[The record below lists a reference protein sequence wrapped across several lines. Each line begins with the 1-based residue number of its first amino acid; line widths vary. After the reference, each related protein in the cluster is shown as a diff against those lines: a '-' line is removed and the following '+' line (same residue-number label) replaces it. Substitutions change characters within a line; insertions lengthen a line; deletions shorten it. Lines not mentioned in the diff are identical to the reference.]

1 MSTSIF
7 PEDVSD
13 FVAAASQAKKQGKKE
28 FKFGDKT
35 FPVTVGSEVANTVVE
50 MAKGTVLVKNVKDN
64 SFMSDILKMAKKM
77 KAIVTD
83 QPRKNGFL
91 VKGTKDQLKDIFK
104 FAYDNLK
111 GNSKPAEVLA
121 MGEEKDFEPHM
132 MYDPKT
138 GKGYEAKTHD
148 DHVRMSKLGY
158 VHDKDEIGAIEEKK
172 RVYRVTSNKLQGNV
186 HAKDEKEA
194 EKIFRKKGAKG
205 KITIQDMGV
214 YKGQPTFEGKSST
227 GYELYH
233 KDFSSAMKHAYDFAK
248 KKLKIEIDPE
258 EIDSKV
264 ATGPRKPSKGKT
276 NSYRL
281 MGKDGKKGVQ
291 IQVYNTGNSYELN
304 MYKEETELDEAIPKS
319 TQYALVQNGK
329 IVAKGSKRDM
339 VSKKKKEGGKIYN
352 SPGSKVG
359 DTMKEAYKPVK
370 ANHYDVK
377 IQGVKKKD
385 VNAILKYIKVDGGNY
400 DIEDVDA
407 DQVTGGGM
415 SSTSDGDIFIQGD
428 DAGKLGME
436 IAKKFRGVKVMGE
449 EIDEKF
455 ILNREMV
462 KILNELKEP
471 FIVYDTADKN
481 KIVATASDEK
491 GAKSS
496 IATAELPPIK
506 VKDKKTLRIVK
517 TKKKQMIGQP
527 LNASH
532 CYKEE
537 ELFISLLNSGV
548 LTEKVDPNKLVKVFD
563 KLKTKDVI
571 QLKVDSSIS
580 KGKGLQ
586 PYVVKS
592 KNKLKNGVEKIA
604 LILQGNPTGVKRFM
618 YKRDG
623 RVTFAIGD
631 MGASIA
637 DFKEETV
644 MDIQQIQEV
653 KRDIDPAD
661 VDNDATAAD
670 KEAAKMNIIMQIRKA
685 IDVKGNHKIKF
696 ADGKSKK
703 VDLKFLNYA
712 LQRFDKMK
720 PRSKEKF
727 QNAMSKSYRDMLKT
741 LKDFKEAVSPA
752 QQAAIAIS
760 KKEKEKKEEELSA
773 KQKKIDLNKNGKIDG
788 DDLAKLRKKKNEET
802 VIGIEIDEAKS
813 VIPQL
818 KTIVKDKQHA
828 KIKGVTVDLFTAS
841 MITQI
846 YDKVNDANK
855 KKMDGLALPKLVDI
869 AHKMMKRESVVL
881 EGYERTVMDT
891 LQDAGLEYD
900 AYFAD
905 GKLYVSKDKVKQ
917 VKSALEDNDDIRK
930 LPKMVKE
937 TIELIEAKTQQ
948 AAVKEFDKMIKSGSV
963 DTADFK
969 KAKAAYM
976 KGDLKKLGK
985 IAWNIDTD
993 PSERILA
1000 NINQNDPATFMKM
1013 YPNAEVGDY
1022 LRSIAFAHRKMYESD
1037 EITEA
1042 KFTAKEIK
1050 MAIGIASDPRYKGGN
1065 YTGASKAIEKIK
1077 KGLSNHKQVAAVLKR
1092 QNEEA
1097 ILEIIA
1103 ESDKSDAKEM
1113 AELVKEIEPKL
1124 KTNELKKRVFDL
1136 AMEKYK
1142 NKSRANKIAS
1152 HIK

>member
-1 MSTSIF
+1 M
-7 PEDVSD
+7 
-13 FVAAASQAKKQGKKE
+13 GKKYLDTKEGSLEQSVLGVWQTAIEEGETRVDGRTKAYKEHRAKLDAARVRRENKKNLNKEE
-28 FKFGDKT
+28 FKVDEGDKEEYT
-35 FPVTVGSEVANTVVE
+35 KFFNAALKKFGVDSPADFKSDEEKKKFFDYVDKNYKGDHEEEVKKLHKE
-50 MAKGTVLVKNVKDN
+50 LFDEG
-64 SFMSDILKMAKKM
+64 KM
-77 KAIVTD
+77 KDLSVDVDNVYKGMQKNFVMKSFADKFKKDVAKSMNI
-83 QPRKNGFL
+83 RKSLEKILPDYVAG
-91 VKGTKDQLKDIFK
+91 KDIQKLMASHCKDLNASHCVSEDKFK
-104 FAYDNLK
+104 
-111 GNSKPAEVLA
+111 
-121 MGEEKDFEPHM
+121 PHM
-132 MYDPKT
+132 MWDPKT
-138 GKGYEAKTHD
+138 GKGYMAKTHD
-148 DHVRMSKLGY
+148 DHIRMSKMGY
-158 VHDKDEIGAIEEKK
+158 
-172 RVYRVTSNKLQGNV
+172 T
-186 HAKDEKEA
+186 
-194 EKIFRKKGAKG
+194 
-205 KITIQDMGV
+205 
-214 YKGQPTFEGKSST
+214 
-227 GYELYH
+227 H
-233 KDFSSAMKHAYDFAK
+233 KD
-248 KKLKIEIDPE
+248 P
-258 EIDSKV
+258 
-264 ATGPRKPSKGKT
+264 
-276 NSYRL
+276 
-281 MGKDGKKGVQ
+281 
-291 IQVYNTGNSYELN
+291 
-304 MYKEETELDEAIPKS
+304 
-319 TQYALVQNGK
+319 
-329 IVAKGSKRDM
+329 
-339 VSKKKKEGGKIYN
+339 
-352 SPGSKVG
+352 
-359 DTMKEAYKPVK
+359 
-370 ANHYDVK
+370 
-377 IQGVKKKD
+377 
-385 VNAILKYIKVDGGNY
+385 
-400 DIEDVDA
+400 
-407 DQVTGGGM
+407 
-415 SSTSDGDIFIQGD
+415 
-428 DAGKLGME
+428 
-436 IAKKFRGVKVMGE
+436 
-449 EIDEKF
+449 
-455 ILNREMV
+455 
-462 KILNELKEP
+462 
-471 FIVYDTADKN
+471 
-481 KIVATASDEK
+481 
-491 GAKSS
+491 
-496 IATAELPPIK
+496 
-506 VKDKKTLRIVK
+506 
-517 TKKKQMIGQP
+517 
-527 LNASH
+527 
-532 CYKEE
+532 
-537 ELFISLLNSGV
+537 
-548 LTEKVDPNKLVKVFD
+548 
-563 KLKTKDVI
+563 
-571 QLKVDSSIS
+571 
-580 KGKGLQ
+580 
-586 PYVVKS
+586 
-592 KNKLKNGVEKIA
+592 
-604 LILQGNPTGVKRFM
+604 
-618 YKRDG
+618 
-623 RVTFAIGD
+623 
-631 MGASIA
+631 
-637 DFKEETV
+637 
-644 MDIQQIQEV
+644 
-653 KRDIDPAD
+653 
-661 VDNDATAAD
+661 
-670 KEAAKMNIIMQIRKA
+670 
-685 IDVKGNHKIKF
+685 
-696 ADGKSKK
+696 
-703 VDLKFLNYA
+703 
-712 LQRFDKMK
+712 
-720 PRSKEKF
+720 
-727 QNAMSKSYRDMLKT
+727 
-741 LKDFKEAVSPA
+741 
-752 QQAAIAIS
+752 
-760 KKEKEKKEEELSA
+760 KEEELSA
-773 KQKKIDLNKNGKIDG
+773 KQKKIDLNKNGKVDG

-818 KTIVKDKQHA
+818 QTIVKDKQHA

>member
-35 FPVTVGSEVANTVVE
+35 FPVTVGSDVANTVVE

-111 GNSKPAEVLA
+111 GSSKPAEVLA

-138 GKGYEAKTHD
+138 GKGYEAKTYD
-148 DHVRMSKLGY
+148 DHIRMKKLGY
-158 VHDKDEIGAIEEKK
+158 VHDKDEIE
-172 RVYRVTSNKLQGNV
+172 
-186 HAKDEKEA
+186 
-194 EKIFRKKGAKG
+194 
-205 KITIQDMGV
+205 
-214 YKGQPTFEGKSST
+214 EGKSST

-258 EIDSKV
+258 EIDNKV

-304 MYKEETELDEAIPKS
+304 MYKE
-319 TQYALVQNGK
+319 
-329 IVAKGSKRDM
+329 
-339 VSKKKKEGGKIYN
+339 
-352 SPGSKVG
+352 
-359 DTMKEAYKPVK
+359 DTIKEAYKPVK

-400 DIEDVDA
+400 DIEDVDD
-407 DQVTGGGM
+407 DQVRGGGM

-455 ILNREMV
+455 ALNKEMV
-462 KILNELKEP
+462 NILNELKEP
-471 FIVYDTADKN
+471 FVVYDTADKN

-496 IATAELPPIK
+496 IASAELPPIK
-506 VKDKKTLRIVK
+506 VKDKKTLRIIK

-548 LTEKVDPNKLVKVFD
+548 LTEKVDSNKLVKVFD

-637 DFKEETV
+637 DFKEETI
-644 MDIQQIQEV
+644 MNINDSIFEV
-653 KRDIDPAD
+653 KKDIDPAD
-661 VDNDATAAD
+661 IDNDATAAD

-727 QNAMSKSYRDMLKT
+727 QNAMAKSYRDMLKT

-760 KKEKEKKEEELSA
+760 KKEKEKKEEELSS
-773 KQKKIDLNKNGKIDG
+773 KQKKIDLNKNGEVDG
-788 DDLAKLRKKKNEET
+788 DDLANLRKKKNEET

-818 KTIVKDKQHA
+818 QTIVKDKQHA

-905 GKLYVSKDKVKQ
+905 GKLYVSKDKVKD
-917 VKSALEDNDDIRK
+917 VKSALEDNDSIRK

-937 TIELIEAKTQQ
+937 SIALIEAKTQA
-948 AAVKEFDKMIKSGSV
+948 AAVKEFDKMIKSDSI

-969 KAKAAYM
+969 KAKAAYV

-993 PSERILA
+993 PSERILS

-1097 ILEIIA
+1097 ILEVIA

-1113 AELVKEIEPKL
+1113 SELVKELEPKL
-1124 KTNELKKRVFDL
+1124 KTNELKKKVFDL

-1142 NKSRANKIAS
+1142 NKSRATKIAS

>member
-148 DHVRMSKLGY
+148 DHVRMKKLGY
-158 VHDKDEIGAIEEKK
+158 VHDKPEIE
-172 RVYRVTSNKLQGNV
+172 
-186 HAKDEKEA
+186 
-194 EKIFRKKGAKG
+194 
-205 KITIQDMGV
+205 
-214 YKGQPTFEGKSST
+214 EGKSST

-319 TQYALVQNGK
+319 TMYALVKDGK

-359 DTMKEAYKPVK
+359 DTIKEAYKPVK

-400 DIEDVDA
+400 DIEDVDD
-407 DQVTGGGM
+407 DQVRGGGM

-491 GAKSS
+491 GAN
-496 IATAELPPIK
+496 P
-506 VKDKKTLRIVK
+506 
-517 TKKKQMIGQP
+517 Q
-527 LNASH
+527 SH
-532 CYKEE
+532 RQNFHQ
-537 ELFISLLNSGV
+537 L
-548 LTEKVDPNKLVKVFD
+548 
-563 KLKTKDVI
+563 KLKI
-571 QLKVDSSIS
+571 
-580 KGKGLQ
+580 
-586 PYVVKS
+586 
-592 KNKLKNGVEKIA
+592 
-604 LILQGNPTGVKRFM
+604 KR
-618 YKRDG
+618 
-623 RVTFAIGD
+623 
-631 MGASIA
+631 
-637 DFKEETV
+637 
-644 MDIQQIQEV
+644 
-653 KRDIDPAD
+653 
-661 VDNDATAAD
+661 
-670 KEAAKMNIIMQIRKA
+670 
-685 IDVKGNHKIKF
+685 H
-696 ADGKSKK
+696 
-703 VDLKFLNYA
+703 
-712 LQRFDKMK
+712 
-720 PRSKEKF
+720 
-727 QNAMSKSYRDMLKT
+727 
-741 LKDFKEAVSPA
+741 
-752 QQAAIAIS
+752 
-760 KKEKEKKEEELSA
+760 
-773 KQKKIDLNKNGKIDG
+773 
-788 DDLAKLRKKKNEET
+788 
-802 VIGIEIDEAKS
+802 
-813 VIPQL
+813 
-818 KTIVKDKQHA
+818 
-828 KIKGVTVDLFTAS
+828 
-841 MITQI
+841 
-846 YDKVNDANK
+846 
-855 KKMDGLALPKLVDI
+855 
-869 AHKMMKRESVVL
+869 
-881 EGYERTVMDT
+881 
-891 LQDAGLEYD
+891 
-900 AYFAD
+900 
-905 GKLYVSKDKVKQ
+905 
-917 VKSALEDNDDIRK
+917 
-930 LPKMVKE
+930 
-937 TIELIEAKTQQ
+937 
-948 AAVKEFDKMIKSGSV
+948 
-963 DTADFK
+963 
-969 KAKAAYM
+969 
-976 KGDLKKLGK
+976 
-985 IAWNIDTD
+985 
-993 PSERILA
+993 
-1000 NINQNDPATFMKM
+1000 
-1013 YPNAEVGDY
+1013 
-1022 LRSIAFAHRKMYESD
+1022 
-1037 EITEA
+1037 
-1042 KFTAKEIK
+1042 
-1050 MAIGIASDPRYKGGN
+1050 
-1065 YTGASKAIEKIK
+1065 
-1077 KGLSNHKQVAAVLKR
+1077 
-1092 QNEEA
+1092 
-1097 ILEIIA
+1097 
-1103 ESDKSDAKEM
+1103 
-1113 AELVKEIEPKL
+1113 
-1124 KTNELKKRVFDL
+1124 
-1136 AMEKYK
+1136 
-1142 NKSRANKIAS
+1142 
-1152 HIK
+1152 